1 MEPESLLHSLLLGV
15 SVKLLPETSRS
26 FNTVLRTCD
35 DPFCRNADED
45 VRLGFYDGKP
55 AERSYRV
62 PSGIPN
68 ILPSHPLLEH
78 RLFNLW
84 PGVDGWGTQY
94 AVSRMFSKLGT
105 LQNKFKYKWNWFP
118 NVLSKMQMFYIYYI
132 ILVLSPC
139 KILQQ
144 GILFNAVAFWAAILD
159 RCICFISGDFFFF
172 LAGY

>member
-1 MEPESLLHSLLLGV
+1 MVLTVLPLFRGLLPRHMEPESLLHSLLLGV

-35 DPFCRNADED
+35 DPFCRNAVED

-105 LQNKFKYKWNWFP
+105 LQNKFKYK
-118 NVLSKMQMFYIYYI
+118 
-132 ILVLSPC
+132 
-139 KILQQ
+139 
-144 GILFNAVAFWAAILD
+144 
-159 RCICFISGDFFFF
+159 
-172 LAGY
+172 